1 MKKSNKKGFILA
13 ETIAVSVVIMTALV
27 IIYTQF
33 MTISKSYARTFTYN
47 SVNNMYLVNNVKEYI
62 KDDGFDKLIEE
73 LDNKLYIDITSCPTS
88 YFINYI
94 YCRSLVENSNIKQI
108 IFTKQNLEE
117 LENNLDDGLSEK
129 MKQFIKSINYD
140 EANNHRLIVEFND
153 ETYATLVVSN
163 IKEEEF
169 AMDPVEFDYT
179 GGEQVFTVPHSGYYQ
194 LEAWG
199 AQGGGSTG
207 GKGAYTSGMIYLNE
221 GEKIYVYVG
230 SQGGSNSTI
239 TNIGGYNGGGYSGNN
254 VDGHSYGGGGAT
266 DFRLNNGVW
275 NDSTSLASRIMVAAG
290 GAGGVSVVTTTGGE
304 GGTLIGG
311 NSTTSISDFSSS
323 NYNATGGTQIGAG
336 LSFESIRG
344 GSFGQGKQSNTDGWG
359 GGGGSGYYGGSTGF
373 GRTGSGGSSYVSGY
387 VGCIAIK
394 SATDIT
400 PKVTTYSKIE
410 DSYHYSDKIFENPI
424 MIAGTASMPTHDG
437 QGTMTGNSGNGYA
450 KITYIGESL

>member
-140 EANNHRLIVEFND
+140 DVNNHRLIVEFND

-169 AMDPVEFDYT
+169 AMEPVEFDYT
-179 GGEQVFTVPHSGYYQ
+179 GGEQVFTVPHSGYYK
-194 LEAWG
+194 LEVWG
-199 AQGGGSTG
+199 AQGGYAASSTKGSGGYGGYSSGNIYLTKNTNLFVYVG
-207 GKGAYTSGMIYLNE
+207 GKGQDAQSVNKGYT
-221 GEKIYVYVG
+221 
-230 SQGGSNSTI
+230 
-239 TNIGGYNGGGYSGNN
+239 GGYNGGASSKPWVNTYNGAGGGATHIALEGGLLSTLSSKVSSILIVAGGGGGSASNGTTFILGASGGGYIGNN
-254 VDGHSYGGGGAT
+254 GMKPPNNDGAFGLGGTQTAGGSYTLYTYPQTPPTPGSFGQGGNPASHGGAGGGAGYYGGGGASIW
-266 DFRLNNGVW
+266 G
-275 NDSTSLASRIMVAAG
+275 SAG
-290 GAGGVSVVTTTGGE
+290 A
-304 GGTLIGG
+304 
-311 NSTTSISDFSSS
+311 
-323 NYNATGGTQIGAG
+323 
-336 LSFESIRG
+336 
-344 GSFGQGKQSNTDGWG
+344 
-359 GGGGSGYYGGSTGF
+359 GSGYIGNTNLIDKNMYCYNCSTSNDQST
-373 GRTGSGGSSYVSGY
+373 R
-387 VGCIAIK
+387 
-394 SATDIT
+394 
-400 PKVTTYSKIE
+400 TYSTTNVSETPTSQYAKI
-410 DSYHYSDKIFENPI
+410 
-424 MIAGTASMPTHDG
+424 
-437 QGTMTGNSGNGYA
+437 GNGYA
-450 KITYIGESL
+450 KITYIGENL